1 MLVTP
6 SCQVLDLKKFSFDVT
21 LIFSRVH
28 KKTMFQKTKY
38 WVRLMGSK
46 EVEHPGERCTLYCLL
61 REQGPLTISNV
72 WFTVFPHIV
81 AAATILFWIHLVRK
95 LFKFSFPLCNENLNS
110 FLTRWGNYSRR
121 GNYSREETIWGNTVF
136 EIFYNFQKRI
146 VSAETTC
153 GNTVF
158 MFLPLMTWTTTEWF
172 RALDG
177 AQVYFPASSGL
188 TVSMYRLDTKTAS
201 SSCRFFLEILKSAS
215 FVLVTIRTPDPW
227 SE

>member
-1 MLVTP
+1 MNVETLLMLVTP

-95 LFKFSFPLCNENLNS
+95 LFKFSFPLCNEIWIVSSLD
-110 FLTRWGNYSRR
+110 
-121 GNYSREETIWGNTVF
+121 EETIQG
-136 EIFYNFQKRI
+136 E
-146 VSAETTC
+146 ETIQFSDSK
-153 GNTVF
+153 NP
-158 MFLPLMTWTTTEWF
+158 FLMADWF
-172 RALDG
+172 I
-177 AQVYFPASSGL
+177 S
-188 TVSMYRLDTKTAS
+188 
-201 SSCRFFLEILKSAS
+201 FFLFNLFFQMSKN
-215 FVLVTIRTPDPW
+215 
-227 SE
+227 

>member
-1 MLVTP
+1 MNVETLLMLVTP

-81 AAATILFWIHLVRK
+81 SWIV
-95 LFKFSFPLCNENLNS
+95 SSPWIVS
-110 FLTRWGNYSRR
+110 S
-121 GNYSREETIWGNTVF
+121 SSEETIQISLHKRKINVETRYMKFSRFYKFKKESFRWKLF
-136 EIFYNFQKRI
+136 AEIQ
-146 VSAETTC
+146 
-153 GNTVF
+153 
-158 MFLPLMTWTTTEWF
+158 
-172 RALDG
+172 
-177 AQVYFPASSGL
+177 
-188 TVSMYRLDTKTAS
+188 
-201 SSCRFFLEILKSAS
+201 
-215 FVLVTIRTPDPW
+215 
-227 SE
+227 